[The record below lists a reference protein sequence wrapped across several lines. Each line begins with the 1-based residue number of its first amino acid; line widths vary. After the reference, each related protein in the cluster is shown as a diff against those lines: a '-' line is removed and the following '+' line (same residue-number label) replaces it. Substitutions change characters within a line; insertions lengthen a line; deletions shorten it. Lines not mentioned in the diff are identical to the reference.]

1 MCLAHLV
8 RIRGRAF
15 TVLTLVAAAMGGT
28 AAVWAQAL
36 WSELTPPQQVALAPL
51 ADQWP
56 QLNAEQQRDWMA
68 VARRYMGMSPDQ
80 RQMLQNRM
88 TEWAALTPSQRDQ
101 ARFNFNAIKSDLSA
115 EQRRAK
121 WEEYRNL
128 PSEEKEQLA
137 KKRRVPRGTA
147 PALRPPQP
155 GMLVNPP
162 PAPPQAV
169 PAVQIVPVE
178 VYGAPR
184 RAPRAL
190 IPADRDTLLPKGLPG
205 VGGGVP

>member
-1 MCLAHLV
+1 MRLAQFV
-8 RIRGRAF
+8 RIRRRAF
-15 TVLTLVAAAMGGT
+15 TVLTLVGAAMGGVD
-28 AAVWAQAL
+28 AAWAQAL

-56 QLNAEQQRDWMA
+56 QLSAEQQRDWLA
-68 VARRYMGMSPDQ
+68 VSHRYMSMSPIQ
-80 RQMLQNRM
+80 RQVLQNRM
-88 TEWAALTPSQRDQ
+88 TEWAELTPSQRDQ

-115 EQRRAK
+115 KERRAK

-128 PSEEKEQLA
+128 PPEEREQLA

-155 GMLVNPP
+155 GLLAVPS
-162 PAPPQAV
+162 APPQAV
-169 PAVQIVPVE
+169 PVIQIVPAE

-184 RAPRAL
+184 RTPRAL

-205 VGGGVP
+205 VGASAP